1 MLNTTARAKAAA
13 AIIEATTTNTTTTN
27 TNINNNRASF
37 SSASDF
43 SSSRRKQTTWEDENG
58 VTTAE
63 STNIK
68 DGVSSSNKSGI
79 RDFTSIEKDRSLWTQ
94 DNQGVVCTDDTTGL
108 QTENNT
114 LTLIDSMESVE
125 VEYVPSSSLV
135 MSQSMDAAAAVPSF
149 DVVPSGSEL
158 PPPPPNRKK
167 KSRMKTLLSKARPK
181 ETAAAP
187 QPQLRMMNDDNNN
200 NELIGMDFSKLLLL
214 GEQAVATEEE
224 SLLGSNTVPRSQ
236 SQRFLRSDAAA
247 IGTPSSW
254 EDIRFWL
261 RKHPT
266 NADRRKALLDYKD
279 EYGATPLHL
288 ICRHGKPP
296 SDILHTI
303 IQAK

>member
-1 MLNTTARAKAAA
+1 VLNTTARAKAAA

-158 PPPPPNRKK
+158 RPPPI
-167 KSRMKTLLSKARPK
+167 
-181 ETAAAP
+181 
-187 QPQLRMMNDDNNN
+187 
-200 NELIGMDFSKLLLL
+200 IGMDFSKLLLL

-266 NADRRKALLDYKD
+266 NADRRKALLDYND

>member
-158 PPPPPNRKK
+158 RPPPI
-167 KSRMKTLLSKARPK
+167 
-181 ETAAAP
+181 
-187 QPQLRMMNDDNNN
+187 
-200 NELIGMDFSKLLLL
+200 IGMDFSKLLLL

-224 SLLGSNTVPRSQ
+224 SLLEAAYKNSSLTDPPEIELVKLGATLKKDRRHITDWFKQRKISV
-236 SQRFLRSDAAA
+236 RFLKNL
-247 IGTPSSW
+247 IIFP
-254 EDIRFWL
+254 F
-261 RKHPT
+261 
-266 NADRRKALLDYKD
+266 LLVIFY
-279 EYGATPLHL
+279 
-288 ICRHGKPP
+288 
-296 SDILHTI
+296 
-303 IQAK
+303 

>member
-1 MLNTTARAKAAA
+1 VLNTTARAKAAA

-79 RDFTSIEKDRSLWTQ
+79 RDFTSIEKDRSLC
-94 DNQGVVCTDDTTGL
+94 NNTGL

-158 PPPPPNRKK
+158 RPPPI
-167 KSRMKTLLSKARPK
+167 
-181 ETAAAP
+181 
-187 QPQLRMMNDDNNN
+187 
-200 NELIGMDFSKLLLL
+200 IGMDFSKLLLL
-214 GEQAVATEEE
+214 GEQVVATEEE